1 MIENKRFQNY
11 FLLFVILFFL
21 FSYFSKLYFQLGH
34 IDEIN
39 YLSDSLL
46 LFEGILPASKHAPSG
61 LTTWIG
67 TIYLGLDYIFN
78 LFFLEKLDIF
88 GVMKNFDFVIYKN
101 YKDLTNIKLTLI
113 IFNSL
118 LLLYFILKDNEKSF
132 LLLFLFAYTSFFL
145 IIFTLSGKPFF
156 TASLFAA
163 LALLIKEQNRRL
175 AFIFF
180 GLALAEKWE
189 FIVLISY
196 FFFNQDKKTDPLLFF
211 LPFLVF
217 FASAPWF
224 LISIIQNFKIQFN
237 FILQSNNLSG
247 SFVENYSTIFSLI
260 IYIFV
265 VLFIPIIKNIRI
277 KIISLI
283 LVLLIII
290 FLVNIQGFYLR
301 WFLPFFLM
309 ICFEFS
315 KNKFT
320 KNYFFQLG
328 ILALITINLIL
339 FNSSKFTSD
348 LEILKKE
355 KNSNYENILSTG
367 LLKEELNFNKY
378 VDIQHPYINKKNI
391 KNINFFNDQNAPL
404 AFSEAGN
411 LEKLYLRRY
420 EYLIRY
426 DKNNIKKN
434 KFIRYG
440 TGLNSDEVYW
450 CNKLKKENLLI
461 LYKNDTKN
469 CNEIN

>member
-1 MIENKRFQNY
+1 MIEKKRFQNY
-11 FLLFVILFFL
+11 LLLFVILFFL

-34 IDEIN
+34 IDEVN

-67 TIYLGLDYIFN
+67 TIYLGLDYLFN

-88 GVMKNFDFVIYKN
+88 GVMENFDFVIYKN

-118 LLLYFILKDNEKSF
+118 LLLYFILRDNEKSL
-132 LLLFLFAYTSFFL
+132 LLLFLFVYTSF
-145 IIFTLSGKPFF
+145 
-156 TASLFAA
+156 FAA

-196 FFFNQDKKTDPLLFF
+196 FFFNQDKKIDPVLYF
-211 LPFLVF
+211 LPFLIF
-217 FASAPWF
+217 FAVAPWF
-224 LISIIQNFKIQFN
+224 LISVIQNSKIQFN
-237 FILQSNNLSG
+237 FFLQSNNFSG
-247 SFVENYSTIFSLI
+247 SFIEDYSNILSLI
-260 IYIFV
+260 IYIFML
-265 VLFIPIIKNIRI
+265 LFIPIIKNIRI
-277 KIISLI
+277 KIISLV

-290 FLVNIQGFYLR
+290 FLVNIQGFYIR

-309 ICFEFS
+309 ICFECS

-328 ILALITINLIL
+328 ILALITINLIH
-339 FNSSKFTSD
+339 FNLSKFTSD

-355 KNSNYENILSTG
+355 ENSNYENILSTG

-391 KNINFFNDQNAPL
+391 KNINFFNNQNAPL

-426 DKNNIKKN
+426 DKNNKKKN

-461 LYKNDTKN
+461 LYKNDSKN